1 MSIEL
6 INVTKKVRLGP
17 IRLTYENLN
26 IKVPD
31 GSSVALLGRKE
42 AGLDAIT
49 KLICAAD
56 APDSGSVIRTHS
68 ISWPIPSASFVAS
81 HLPLVANARFIAR
94 LYEAD
99 EEAYV
104 ARLEEL
110 GRFGDMLHTVV
121 TKTPGETRSLFCFL
135 CGIMLPFDQY
145 IFTSLSVGP
154 KSERGRIGELVDDLR
169 QRAGFLL
176 IGQDVKAAQ
185 QYCSQAYVFDQAEA
199 TYYDDMEAAIEH
211 FSSIEEQDV
220 EDDGFMADP
229 ELEDLVNTDFQNML
243 P

>member
-31 GSSVALLGRKE
+31 GASVALLGRKE

-94 LYEAD
+94 LYEMD
-99 EEAYV
+99 ENAYV

-110 GRFGDMLHTVV
+110 GRFGDTFQTVV
-121 TKTPGETRSLFCFL
+121 SKTTGETRSLFCFL
-135 CGIMLPFDQY
+135 CGITLPFDQY

-211 FSSIEEQDV
+211 FSSIEEKDV

>member
-6 INVTKKVRLGP
+6 RDVMKKVRLGP

-26 IKVPD
+26 ISVPD
-31 GSSVALLGRKE
+31 GASVALLGRKE

-56 APDSGSVIRTHS
+56 APDSGRVIRTHS

-94 LYEAD
+94 LYEVD
-99 EEAYV
+99 EKAYV

-110 GRFGDMLHTVV
+110 GRFGDALHTVV
-121 TKTPGETRSLFCFL
+121 TKCTGEIRSLFCFL
-135 CGIMLPFDQY
+135 CGITLPFDQY

-185 QYCSQAYVFDQAEA
+185 QYCSQAYVFDQGEA
-199 TYYDDMEAAIEH
+199 THYDDMEAAIEH
-211 FSSIEEQDV
+211 FSSIEEKDV
-220 EDDGFMADP
+220 EDDGFMADS
-229 ELEDLVNTDFQNML
+229 ELEDLVNVDFQNAL